1 MDTDARQPLVVD
13 TGNPEKFEKIPR
25 HIAIIMDG
33 NGRWAQ
39 KRGLDRAEGHRAGVQ
54 ALKPIVKESAKLGV
68 QVLTVYAFS
77 TENWSRPQIEV
88 NALWDLLVE
97 YLRIE
102 TPELKS
108 EGVRIQTIGN
118 VDALPSRAQKAI
130 DGAKEDTREQTRMVL
145 NLALNYGGRDEL
157 VRAVN
162 RWLDECRPVSRA
174 RYVTAS
180 AIAEH
185 LDTAGLPDPDLL
197 IRSSG
202 ELRIS
207 NFLLWQLAYA
217 EIYVTN
223 TLWPDFNPMELRKA
237 IRAYQQRDRRFGGL
251 RE

>member
-1 MDTDARQPLVVD
+1 MDTDARQPIMVD
-13 TGNPEKFEKIPR
+13 SGKRGRVAKIPR

-33 NGRWAQ
+33 NGRWARQ
-39 KRGLDRAEGHRAGVQ
+39 RGLDRAEGHRAGVK
-54 ALKPIVKESAKLGV
+54 ALKPIVKECAALGV
-68 QVLTVYAFS
+68 EVLTVYAFS

-88 NALWDLLVE
+88 NALWNLLVE
-97 YLRIE
+97 FLRLE
-102 TPELKS
+102 TPELKA
-108 EGVRIQTIGN
+108 ERVRIQTIGN
-118 VDALPSRAQKAI
+118 VGALPARAQKAI
-130 DGAKEDTREQTRMVL
+130 ETAKRDTAEQTRMVL

-162 RWLDECRPVSRA
+162 RWLDEYRPVSPE

-223 TLWPDFNPMELRKA
+223 TLWPDFNPMELHKA
-237 IRAYQQRDRRFGGL
+237 IRAYQERDRRFGGL

>member
-1 MDTDARQPLVVD
+1 MDRDARQHLMLD
-13 TGNPEKFEKIPR
+13 SQNPARYAKLPR

-33 NGRWAQ
+33 NGRWARQ
-39 KRGLDRAEGHRAGVQ
+39 RGLNRAEGHRAGVK
-54 ALKPIVKESAKLGV
+54 ALKPIVKECAAMGIK
-68 QVLTVYAFS
+68 VLTVYAFS
-77 TENWSRPQIEV
+77 TENWSRPQVEV
-88 NALWDLLVE
+88 DALWDLLVE
-97 YLRIE
+97 YLRSE
-102 TPELKS
+102 TQELKA
-108 EGVRIQTIGN
+108 EGVRIQTIGYIGG
-118 VDALPSRAQKAI
+118 LPARAQRSIA
-130 DGAKEDTREQTRMVL
+130 DAMAETADQTRMVL

-162 RWLDECRPVSRA
+162 RWIDEHRPLSPDS
-174 RYVTAS
+174 YLTAT
-180 AIAEH
+180 AIAAH

-223 TLWPDFNPMELRKA
+223 TLWPDFNPTELHRA
-237 IRAYQQRDRRFGGL
+237 IRAYQKRDRRFGGL

>member
-1 MDTDARQPLVVD
+1 M
-13 TGNPEKFEKIPR
+13 
-25 HIAIIMDG
+25 
-33 NGRWAQ
+33 
-39 KRGLDRAEGHRAGVQ
+39 
-54 ALKPIVKESAKLGV
+54 KPIVKECAALGI

-77 TENWSRPQIEV
+77 TENWARPQVEV

-97 YLRIE
+97 FLRSE
-102 TPELKS
+102 TPELKA

-118 VDALPSRAQKAI
+118 VGALPPRAQRAI
-130 DGAKEDTREQTRMVL
+130 DAAKHDTAEQTRMVL

-162 RWLDECRPVSRA
+162 RWLDEQRPVPEE
-174 RYVTAS
+174 RYVTAN
-180 AIAEH
+180 AIAQH

-217 EIYVTN
+217 EIYVTT
-223 TLWPDFNPMELRKA
+223 TLWPDFNPMELHKA
-237 IRAYQQRDRRFGGL
+237 IHAYQNRDRRFGGL